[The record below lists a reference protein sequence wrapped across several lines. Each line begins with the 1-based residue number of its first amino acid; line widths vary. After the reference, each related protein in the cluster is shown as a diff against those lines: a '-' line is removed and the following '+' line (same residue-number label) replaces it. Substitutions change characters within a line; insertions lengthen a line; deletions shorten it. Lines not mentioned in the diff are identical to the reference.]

1 MKDRMKTLL
10 SIAALLLAGFLG
22 VRAQQPDAPA
32 TRPPAFNRGP
42 AAAFPTRPKAAPDV
56 LARGKAAYDTNCG
69 YCHGADARGGE
80 KGGTNLLRSDIAMKD
95 ADGSLLRQFLL
106 NPTGTEHS
114 GVREG
119 PQKFDLSGQQ
129 AAEISAYI
137 RDFPLSSRDP
147 GRMRPPT
154 VLVGDAKAGAAYF
167 AARCASC
174 HSATGDLKG
183 LAGRLSDP
191 RTMQQTW
198 LMPIQ
203 PGRGGSARAAAHPI
217 TVTVTPPDGTK
228 VEGTLGRIDDFIVT
242 LTEADGTARSF
253 RRDGDVPKVEMHDP
267 MQQHRELL
275 SVYTDQDIH
284 NVTAYLATL
293 K

>member
-1 MKDRMKTLL
+1 MKDRMKTL
-10 SIAALLLAGFLG
+10 AHCATAFLAGVLA
-22 VRAQQPDAPA
+22 VSAQQNDAPA
-32 TRPPAFNRGP
+32 APPPAFNRGP
-42 AAAFPTRPKAAPDV
+42 VAAFPTRPKAAAEV
-56 LARGKAAYDTNCG
+56 LARGKAAYETNCAA
-69 YCHGADARGGE
+69 CHGADARGGE
-80 KGGTNLLRSDIAMKD
+80 RGGTNLLRSDITMKD

-106 NPTGTEHS
+106 NPAGTEHS

-119 PQKFDLSGQQ
+119 AQKFDLSAQQ
-129 AAEISAYI
+129 AADISAYI
-137 RDFPLSSRDP
+137 RDFPLNSRDP

-154 VLVGDAKAGAAYF
+154 ILVGDAKAGAAYF

-183 LAGRLSDP
+183 LASRISDP
-191 RTMQQTW
+191 RTLQQTW
-198 LMPIQ
+198 LMPIM
-203 PGRGGSARAAAHPI
+203 PGRGGAARAAAHPV
-217 TVTVTPPDGTK
+217 TVTVTQPDGTK
-228 VEGTLGRIDDFIVT
+228 VDGTLGRIDDFIVT

-253 RRDGDVPKVEMHDP
+253 RRDGDVPKVEVHDP

-275 SVYTDQDIH
+275 SVYTDSDIH